1 MNFMNDCKCFRV
13 SSNFNLQDLK
23 SEATDL
29 FFLYLPGFGGF
40 IVQWLIVKGNFWNS
54 KNLMYLKE
62 LNIFQIIYKTFGYI
76 NTTLQI

>member
-1 MNFMNDCKCFRV
+1 MNDCKCFRV

-40 IVQWLIVKGNFWNS
+40 LVQWLIVKGNF
-54 KNLMYLKE
+54 
-62 LNIFQIIYKTFGYI
+62 
-76 NTTLQI
+76 